1 MGNAMPIVANQRHP
15 TVSAVAAEQGPFDY
29 LLPGKKQWFSLRET
43 GEIIGMSE
51 SFVENLFDAG
61 KLDTVHAYNGADGQR
76 LTKRVHR
83 AAVIDLLAKTA
94 CYDPGAKLQLFLSRL
109 REFTPD
115 QLRTIVT
122 VAQRQIAAAAAR

>member
-1 MGNAMPIVANQRHP
+1 MPVATIQRKP
-15 TVSAVAAEQGPFDY
+15 AAPISSAEPGPFDY
-29 LLPGKKQWFSLRET
+29 LLPGKRQWFSLRET

-51 SFVENLFDAG
+51 SFVENLFDSG
-61 KLDTVHAYNGADGQR
+61 KLDTIHAYNGGDGQR

-83 AAVIDLLAKTA
+83 AAIIDLLARTA
-94 CYDPGAKLQLFLSRL
+94 CYDAPTKLQVFLSRL

-122 VAQRQIAAAAAR
+122 VVQRQLAAAEGR